1 MAYLERMSEQRRSL
15 ILTGASRGIGHAT
28 VKRFSDEGWQIIT
41 CSRDPVPEH
50 CKRDPNWTSH
60 IPTDLADPDDVERF
74 VDEAN
79 AILGETPLNALVNN
93 AAVSPKTDFQE
104 RLGCLNGPIEDWR
117 EVYQLN
123 LFTPLALAR
132 GFAPALARAGR
143 GEEEAAVGDGA
154 PGATPGAA
162 RGPAHGGA
170 AIVNITSIAGHAIH
184 PFAGSAYSTSK
195 AALSALTRELAVEFA
210 ELGVRVNA
218 VAPGEIE
225 TEMIGEEY
233 EPLINRIPMHR
244 MGTPEEVAAT
254 VYQLC
259 NPDFAYVT
267 GTEIFVTG
275 GQHLF

>member
-1 MAYLERMSEQRRSL
+1 VGMSEARRSVV
-15 ILTGASRGIGHAT
+15 LTGASRGIGHAT

-60 IPTDLADPDDVERF
+60 VPTDLGDPASVVAFIE
-74 VDEAN
+74 EAN
-79 AILGETPLNALVNN
+79 RLLDGGPLHALVNN
-93 AAVSPKTDFQE
+93 AAVSPKTDFDE
-104 RLGCLNGPIEDWR
+104 RLGCLNGAIDNWR
-117 EVYQLN
+117 AVFELN

-132 GFAPALARAGR
+132 GFAPALARAAR
-143 GEEEAAVGDGA
+143 ADDGA
-154 PGATPGAA
+154 GEGDRPPRAD
-162 RGPAHGGA
+162 A

-210 ELGVRVNA
+210 GLGVRVNA

-225 TEMIGEEY
+225 TGMIGDEY

-259 NPDFAYVT
+259 NPDFGYVT

-275 GQHLF
+275 GQHLY